1 MTHEYREDDTLNLP
15 PSPIPETSHLSMKVN
30 LHFFSI
36 LEIEFSFC
44 VIFIK
49 KLICNSAGY
58 SHVPRNNIRYG
69 NYLLYHKDKIT
80 H

>member
-1 MTHEYREDDTLNLP
+1 MMHQIYP
-15 PSPIPETSHLSMKVN
+15 PPPVPETTHLSVKVN

-36 LEIEFSFC
+36 REMEFSFC

-49 KLICNSAGY
+49 KLIYNSAGY
-58 SHVPRNNIRYG
+58 SHVLRNNIRYG